1 MPTSSRPARRPT
13 PYDRV
18 LGAVTLARLLAGWER
33 AGGAAYAA
41 LAARVSLLVLDGR
54 LPLRT
59 RLPSE
64 RELAAAL
71 GLSRTTV
78 TAAYERLRAEGF
90 LASRQGSGS
99 WTCLPGDRG
108 EGRAEHG
115 PQQAFGLPDAPH
127 GVGAG
132 SVDAPPDQVI
142 DLVHAA
148 PPAPSAVGAAMRSA
162 VAELPRHLPGPGY
175 SVDGLTVLRA
185 AVADRHTARGLPT
198 GAEQVHVTNGAQ
210 HALALVLRAL
220 ARPGDRV
227 LVEDP
232 AYPNALTAVRAAG
245 LRPVPVPVGEDGWAL
260 DQLEATLRRVRPT
273 LAYVVPDHHNPTG
286 QVLDVEGRRRLFAA
300 AAAAGTT
307 VVVDETLAELA
318 LDPTPAPP
326 LGALGPG
333 VVTLGST
340 SKTFWGGVRIGWVRA
355 DGEVLRRVRDVRT
368 ALDLGSPVLEQL
380 VAAEL
385 LARTEEVLAERLPL
399 LRAQRNALVAAL
411 AAALPWQVRV
421 PPGGLSVW
429 ADLGARRSSELAVAG
444 PAHGV
449 RLASGP
455 RFGVDGGHEH
465 RLRLPFTLP
474 VDAYDVVAGRLAAAW
489 EQVAGGRVRHRGQDP
504 ATEGALV

>member
-1 MPTSSRPARRPT
+1 MTSPVRPPRRPA

-18 LGAVTLARLLAGWER
+18 LGAATLARLLGGWEQ
-33 AGGAAYAA
+33 AEGAAYAT
-41 LAARVSLLVLDGR
+41 LAGRVSLLVLDGR

-78 TAAYERLRAEGF
+78 TAAYERLRVDGF

-99 WTCLPGDRG
+99 WTRLPGDP
-108 EGRAEHG
+108 AAG
-115 PQQAFGLPDAPH
+115 PREPGLQQAFGLPDAPH
-127 GVGAG
+127 GAADDVGLA
-132 SVDAPPDQVI
+132 QVL

-148 PPAPSAVGAAMRSA
+148 PPAPSAVGAAMRAA

-175 SVDGLTVLRA
+175 AVDGLAVLRA
-185 AVADRHTARGLPT
+185 AVAARHTARGLPT
-198 GAEQVHVTNGAQ
+198 RPEQVHVTNGAQ

-220 ARPGDRV
+220 GRPGDRV

-232 AYPNALTAVRAAG
+232 TYPNALTAVRAAG
-245 LRPVPVPVGEDGWAL
+245 LRPVPTPVGEDGWHL
-260 DQLEATLRRVRPT
+260 DQLEATLRRVRPA
-273 LAYVVPDHHNPTG
+273 LAYLVPDHHNPTG
-286 QVLDVEGRRRLFAA
+286 QVLDVEGRRRVLAA

-318 LDPTPAPP
+318 LDPVPAPP
-326 LGALGPG
+326 LAALGPG

-355 DGEVLRRVRDVRT
+355 DEEVLRRVREVRT
-368 ALDLGSPVLEQL
+368 GLDLGSPVLEQL
-380 VAAEL
+380 VAAQL
-385 LARTEEVLAERLPL
+385 LERTDEVLAERLPL
-399 LRAQRNALVAAL
+399 LRAQRDALVAAL
-411 AAALPWQVRV
+411 AVLPWRVRV

-429 ADLGARRSSELAVAG
+429 VDLGARRSSELAVAA
-444 PAHGV
+444 PAHGL

-474 VDAYDVVAGRLAAAW
+474 VQAYDVVARRLAGAW
-489 EQVAGGRVRHRGQDP
+489 EQVAGREPRRPLPDP
-504 ATEGALV
+504 SPEGALL